1 MDVIYGCINRW
12 MGGSQKLTKCT
23 TLHRTMMTRMMEMSK
38 NSAMPTEDPIV
49 VVVVVVVVVG
59 NVTSYNTMSC
69 QCYYQT

>member
-1 MDVIYGCINRW
+1 MDVINGCINRW

-23 TLHRTMMTRMMEMSK
+23 TLHRTMMTRMTEMSK
-38 NSAMPTEDPIV
+38 NSAMPTEDPI
-49 VVVVVVVVVG
+49 VVVVVVG